1 MNMKHLYFCGIKHS
15 GKSTLGKLA
24 AQALGYSWVDLD
36 DLVLQGIAP
45 YRSIREFYQE
55 AGKKAFMEEEVRAL
69 KAFLN
74 TRETP
79 YIISLGGGASD
90 NQALIDVIKHSGK
103 LVYLEVKE
111 PVLLQRILKGGVP
124 PFLDPSDPESSFA
137 SLYESRHA
145 RYSNICDIMVR
156 LPNYP
161 DVRDTARFL
170 VETLKIEV

>member
-1 MNMKHLYFCGIKHS
+1 MNMQHLYFCGIKHS

-45 YRSIREFYQE
+45 YHSIRDFYQE
-55 AGKKAFMEEEVRAL
+55 AGKEAFMEEEVRAL
-69 KAFLN
+69 KAFLK

-90 NQALIDVIKHSGK
+90 NQALIDVIKQSGK

-111 PVLLQRILKGGVP
+111 PVLLQRILEGGVP
-124 PFLDPSDPESSFA
+124 PFLDPSHIEASFA
-137 SLYESRHA
+137 SLYERRHA

-161 DVRDTARFL
+161 DVRDTAHFL